1 MCGDSKKNK
10 SKARGYLYGIKTS
23 VNYRCHNCGA
33 SMTFNSFLKKVDATL
48 QSQYSLEKF
57 KDGKTGKGTT
67 TNEPNILEV
76 AKESKPRF
84 KRSIR
89 IDLPGA
95 YEEKK
100 SSEYL
105 NRRQVQGSFYYAK
118 TFRRFI
124 NGIKPTFDNIRY
136 DEERIVIP
144 LYYNGDIV
152 GVQGRAL
159 GPNSVKYITVMFDD
173 DAPKIYG
180 LDKIR
185 GGTPVFVV
193 EGPFDSTFL
202 RNSIAM
208 CGADGDVRKWGVS
221 DPIWVYDNE
230 PRSKEITKR
239 ISDTIDRGESVVIWP
254 SHIQQKDIN
263 DMVLGG
269 HNVQNLVES
278 NTYRGLE
285 ATLKFNTWKRT

>member
-1 MCGDSKKNK
+1 
-10 SKARGYLYGIKTS
+10 
-23 VNYRCHNCGA
+23 
-33 SMTFNSFLKKVDATL
+33 MTFNSFLRKVDATL

-57 KDGKTGKGTT
+57 KDGKTGKGRT
-67 TNEPNILEV
+67 TNEPELLEV

-84 KRSIR
+84 KRQSR
-89 IDLPGA
+89 LDLPGA

-105 NRRQVQGSFYYAK
+105 NRRQVQGDFYYAK

-124 NGIKPTFDNIRY
+124 NGIKHTFDDIRY
-136 DEERIVIP
+136 DEERIIIP

-159 GPNSVKYITVMFDD
+159 DPNPVKYITVMFDD

-185 GGTPVFVV
+185 RGTPVYIV
-193 EGPFDSTFL
+193 EGPFDSTFI

-208 CGADGDVRKWGVS
+208 CGADGDVSRYGI
-221 DPIWVYDNE
+221 DTPIYVYDNE
-230 PRSKEITKR
+230 PRNSEIVKR
-239 ISDTIDRGESVVIWP
+239 IQSCISSQQAVVIWP
-254 SHIQQKDIN
+254 SHIEEKDIN
-263 DMVLGG
+263 DMFLAG
-269 HNVQNLVES
+269 HDVQSLVEL
-278 NTYRGLE
+278 NTYRGLQ
-285 ATLKFNTWKRT
+285 AKLKFNTWKRA

>member
-1 MCGDSKKNK
+1 
-10 SKARGYLYGIKTS
+10 
-23 VNYRCHNCGA
+23 
-33 SMTFNSFLKKVDATL
+33 MTLNSFLKKVDATL

-57 KDGKTGKGTT
+57 KDGKTGKGST
-67 TNEPNILEV
+67 TNQPELLEV
-76 AKESKPRF
+76 AKGSKPRF
-84 KRSIR
+84 KRRVR

-95 YEEKK
+95 YEEEA
-100 SSEYL
+100 STAARYL
-105 NRRQVQGSFYYAK
+105 DSRKVQGDFYYAK

-124 NGIKPTFDNIRY
+124 NGIKHTFDDLRY

-185 GGTPVFVV
+185 TGTPVFVV
-193 EGPFDSTFL
+193 EGPFDSTFI

-208 CGADGDVRKWGVS
+208 CGADADVSRWGVS
-221 DPIWVYDNE
+221 NPVYVYDNE
-230 PRSKEITKR
+230 PRNPQICKR
-239 ISDTIDRGESVVIWP
+239 IQSVITAQQAVVIWP
-254 SHIQQKDIN
+254 DHIQEKDIN
-263 DMVLGG
+263 DMFLAG
-269 HNVQNLVES
+269 HDVQDLVES
-278 NTYRGLE
+278 NVYSGLR
-285 ATLKFNTWKRT
+285 AKLKFNTWKRT